1 MTMRARLTD
10 RVLVRENGSEKR
22 ELIDPLEE
30 KRRERSKA
38 QSASRAMTVKELAD
52 IWCGRHALFEKR

>member
-1 MTMRARLTD
+1 
-10 RVLVRENGSEKR
+10 VLVRENSSEKR

-38 QSASRAMTVKELAD
+38 QSASRAMTVKGLAD
-52 IWCGRHALFEKR
+52 IWLSATR